1 MNMFRAVVFQDR
13 LAEAGIFRTIVA
25 GTLLHDEPL
34 RIPRVRY
41 SALSEATYPLVLNV
55 PDGGVLRAALEAGQ
69 FSHVRNVDLRTM
81 TTTAWF
87 TLLGGQYGNL
97 PLDLLPV
104 HEDLVLKP

>member
-34 RIPRVRY
+34 RIPRVRPT
-41 SALSEATYPLVLNV
+41 ALTESTYPLVLDV
-55 PDGGVLRAALEAGQ
+55 PYGEVLRAALEAGQ

-81 TTTAWF
+81 TAAAWF
-87 TLLGGQYGNL
+87 TLLGGQYGSR

-104 HEDLVLKP
+104 REDLVLKP